1 MLCLS
6 LARWKV
12 NRLVVSALVISP
24 SLSDRFSFRSVV
36 IIGVVVAVVVVPV
49 VVGMLGV
56 FVAVVIAVGL
66 SLKPEEKNEGIVQRW
81 LRFDF
86 RVRGIM
92 VR

>member
-12 NRLVVSALVISP
+12 DCLVVSALVISP

-36 IIGVVVAVVVVPV
+36 IIGVVVAVVVPV

-66 SLKPEEKNEGIVQRW
+66 SLKPEEKNEGIVKRW

>member
-12 NRLVVSALVISP
+12 DCLVVSALVISP

-36 IIGVVVAVVVVPV
+36 IIGVVVAVVVPV

-86 RVRGIM
+86 GVRGII

>member
-36 IIGVVVAVVVVPV
+36 IIGVVVAVVVPV

-66 SLKPEEKNEGIVQRW
+66 SLKPEEKNEDIVQRW

-86 RVRGIM
+86 GVRGII

>member
-12 NRLVVSALVISP
+12 DCLVVSALVISP

-36 IIGVVVAVVVVPV
+36 IIGVVVAVVVPV

>member
-12 NRLVVSALVISP
+12 DCLVVSALVISP

-36 IIGVVVAVVVVPV
+36 IIGVVVAVVVPV

-66 SLKPEEKNEGIVQRW
+66 SLKPEEKNEDIVQRW

-86 RVRGIM
+86 GVRGII